1 MTNTLVIDTSFGS
14 TVGVVGYEPVVE
26 TNSRAHV
33 ERLQVDIA
41 LAVAGAG
48 LEPRDLDRVVVGV
61 GPGPYTGLRAGIVAA
76 KAIAFA
82 SGAQLLGQD
91 ILTPQAVMARS
102 IRSEA
107 TREQNEIRSTPTHD
121 ANASEA
127 VADAS
132 ADFDAD
138 SGVATVG
145 VATADA
151 IDGST
156 IATDAAE
163 GNATAA
169 RRIPPHV
176 LCPDRR
182 VVAALCER
190 RTSSNPV
197 HITLAVNDARRR
209 ELYFTLI
216 GETEQGGA
224 VDGHGSGRILIP
236 MDIDYPDHLI
246 GRVQG
251 ILSALPA
258 DIRARTV
265 VDVIGHGAAKYDAVW
280 RRFDESGQLGA
291 VVDSSVLDMGAWGLR
306 LFVDCAARFDASPK
320 IARESDKVQVPQP
333 GHDQA
338 GPGLWS
344 ATGHD
349 DTPVDALSQVEPLYL
364 RRPDVS
370 IPNPL
375 KHVLN
380 HAQADRA

>member
-14 TVGVVGYEPVVE
+14 TVGVIGYEPVVE
-26 TNSRAHV
+26 TNSRTHV

-48 LEPRDLDRVVVGV
+48 LEPRDLDRVVVGI
-61 GPGPYTGLRAGIVAA
+61 GPAPYTGLRAGIVAA

-107 TREQNEIRSTPTHD
+107 RQEQDEIRRTSTRD
-121 ANASEA
+121 ANGSG
-127 VADAS
+127 ADAGAS
-132 ADFDAD
+132 ADFDA
-138 SGVATVG
+138 VAG
-145 VATADA
+145 AATAVA
-151 IDGST
+151 MDGNG
-156 IATDAAE
+156 AE
-163 GNATAA
+163 GNVTAA
-169 RRIPPHV
+169 RRMPPHA

-224 VDGHGSGRILIP
+224 GDEHGSGRILIP

-306 LFVDCAARFDASPK
+306 LFADCAARFDASPK

-349 DTPVDALSQVEPLYL
+349 ETPADALSRVEPLYL